1 MGREWCQGTKPRSY
15 ARWEIPLLVQI
26 SQSAEGQYMELAAR
40 EAGKS
45 DHHPQQEQVWPTV
58 FFLLKKGM
66 NIGGQMAVSGVWANS
81 DNIQRISK
89 H

>member
-1 MGREWCQGTKPRSY
+1 
-15 ARWEIPLLVQI
+15 
-26 SQSAEGQYMELAAR
+26 MELAAR

-58 FFLLKKGM
+58 FFLWKKGM